1 MSGATDQGRQLLAM
15 VPFAE
20 TLGVEMV
27 TATPEEVRAQVAW
40 EPSRCTAAGVLHG
53 GVIMG
58 LADTTG
64 AISAFLNL
72 PSGASGTATIES
84 KTNFFRAVREGYVE
98 AISRPLHVGGSTIVV
113 ESDVFDS
120 QGRRVAKVIQTQ
132 AVLGR

>member
-27 TATPEEVRAQVAW
+27 TATPEEVRARVAW

-72 PSGASGTATIES
+72 PKEASGTATIES